1 MRGTSALDV
10 AIQLRLW
17 AVDERSFG
25 QSIEYSGE
33 RPPGARDVL
42 ALERI
47 LPGAHL
53 SETSMRMPD
62 RCGPATRSLQSEAL
76 RAHPPQALGGG
87 LRGQR
92 LAKLDARAEGG
103 AVIESLPSII

>member
-1 MRGTSALDV
+1 ME
-10 AIQLRLW
+10 RLFS
-17 AVDERSFG
+17 VSFHAAT
-25 QSIEYSGE
+25 
-33 RPPGARDVL
+33 PPDARDVL

-76 RAHPPQALGGG
+76 RAHPPQAFG
-87 LRGQR
+87 LRGRR

-103 AVIESLPSII
+103 ALVDSREAPLVVNRDNVVQRTRCIV